1 MYTQLLYT
9 CKYVYIYIYICV
21 CVYTTYIDID
31 NPLESSTNCLWKCPG
46 DFQAHF
52 PERPCGSP
60 LHSGVR
66 WGSELIR
73 VWKYVQATIKS
84 LLITIHHYFSYIPP
98 VILSF
103 FFLISLMFSQ
113 VWWTSWPPSPRF
125 WWWIA
130 AVERFWWSGQ
140 PWATWRHT
148 VSEVRGSVKM
158 SYPPETTLVYHYIY
172 IYIHSVC
179 IYIYIH
185 TYIYIYIHVYIYIY
199 TYTYIH
205 MYVYISSRYPV
216 YSCIFHHTS
225 FLFLLRYLQE
235 LKLEVITYTV

>member
-9 CKYVYIYIYICV
+9 CKYVYIYICV

-73 VWKYVQATIKS
+73 AWKYVQATIKS

-103 FFLISLMFSQ
+103 FFLNLTDVFPGVVNILATIPALLVVDRCGRTFLMKGSALGHLA
-113 VWWTSWPPSPRF
+113 PH
-125 WWWIA
+125 
-130 AVERFWWSGQ
+130 GQ
-140 PWATWRHT
+140 
-148 VSEVRGSVKM
+148 RGSWVG
-158 SYPPETTLVYHYIY
+158 
-172 IYIHSVC
+172 
-179 IYIYIH
+179 
-185 TYIYIYIHVYIYIY
+185 
-199 TYTYIH
+199 
-205 MYVYISSRYPV
+205 
-216 YSCIFHHTS
+216 
-225 FLFLLRYLQE
+225 
-235 LKLEVITYTV
+235 